1 VVCRGCKSENKY
13 LKNILKQTLVSYVN
27 QATNNLSHYAG
38 TIIARKMSTSIQ
50 LNLWHQKCKIH
61 HMTHL
66 NSTRNKNPFQ
76 L

>member
-50 LNLWHQKCKIH
+50 LNL
-61 HMTHL
+61 
-66 NSTRNKNPFQ
+66 
-76 L
+76 

>member
-1 VVCRGCKSENKY
+1 VVCGGCKSENKY

-50 LNLWHQKCKIH
+50 PQFMTPKVQNSSHDTLKLYQK
-61 HMTHL
+61 
-66 NSTRNKNPFQ
+66 
-76 L
+76 